1 MLKLSEIA
9 VATSNVLADLIPKY
23 LDNVSCYFVLPTTV
37 LEYMLMSVAL
47 DYPHELRRA
56 CFSIEQPGI
65 ITQQCQGRN
74 ARVSPITDSNA
85 VLFWDTLS
93 PVCTYFKN

>member
-23 LDNVSCYFVLPTTV
+23 LDNVSYYYELPTTV

-47 DYPHELRRA
+47 DYPHELR
-56 CFSIEQPGI
+56 
-65 ITQQCQGRN
+65 
-74 ARVSPITDSNA
+74 
-85 VLFWDTLS
+85 
-93 PVCTYFKN
+93 

>member
-1 MLKLSEIA
+1 MSIICLVTIFCAGNACVLKLSEIA

-47 DYPHELRRA
+47 DYPHELTRT
-56 CFSIEQPGI
+56 CFSIEHPGI
-65 ITQQCQGRN
+65 ITQHCQGRN
-74 ARVSPITDSNA
+74 ARVVMPGS
-85 VLFWDTLS
+85 
-93 PVCTYFKN
+93 